1 MVPEHRSGTQSLT
14 NMKKISLLLLPLLLI
29 GCESVGNAPT
39 GGSEEES
46 KRVFDAQPLEA
57 KVQFYMNS
65 PMPLEDKKKK
75 IEELYQKEGKPMP
88 DNIFSGGASNGPPG
102 GTGQTR

>member
-1 MVPEHRSGTQSLT
+1 
-14 NMKKISLLLLPLLLI
+14 MKKISLLLLPLLLI
-29 GCESVGNAPT
+29 GCENVGNAPS

-65 PMPLEDKKKK
+65 PMPMADKKKK
-75 IEELYQKEGKPMP
+75 IEELYEKEGKPMP
-88 DNIFSGGASNGPPG
+88 DNIFSGGASGPPG